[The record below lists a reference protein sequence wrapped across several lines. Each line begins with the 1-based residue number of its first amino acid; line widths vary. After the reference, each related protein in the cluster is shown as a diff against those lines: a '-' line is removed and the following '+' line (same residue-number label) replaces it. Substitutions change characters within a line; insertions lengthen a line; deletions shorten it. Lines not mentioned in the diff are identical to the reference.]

1 MLKGSNFHDI
11 RDSFY
16 PLVFYAFA
24 IISFA
29 VWRYRKVT

>member
-1 MLKGSNFHDI
+1 MLKGSNFYDI
-11 RDSFY
+11 RESFY
-16 PLVFYAFA
+16 SLVVYALA